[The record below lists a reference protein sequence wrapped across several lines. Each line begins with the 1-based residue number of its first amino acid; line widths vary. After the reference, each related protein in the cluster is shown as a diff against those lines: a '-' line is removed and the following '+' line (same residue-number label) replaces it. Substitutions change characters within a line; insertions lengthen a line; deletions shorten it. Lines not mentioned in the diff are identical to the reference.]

1 MITMKVL
8 GPGCPNCV
16 KVAENAR
23 QAAANLGL
31 EVSLSKVTDR
41 ETMSQ
46 YGLLATPGLV
56 INEKLV
62 CAGRIP
68 EESEVM
74 SWLADA
80 MLLEA

>member
-1 MITMKVL
+1 
-8 GPGCPNCV
+8 
-16 KVAENAR
+16 
-23 QAAANLGL
+23 
-31 EVSLSKVTDR
+31 
-41 ETMSQ
+41 MSQ

>member
-1 MITMKVL
+1 
-8 GPGCPNCV
+8 
-16 KVAENAR
+16 
-23 QAAANLGL
+23 
-31 EVSLSKVTDR
+31 
-41 ETMSQ
+41 
-46 YGLLATPGLV
+46 
-56 INEKLV
+56 V